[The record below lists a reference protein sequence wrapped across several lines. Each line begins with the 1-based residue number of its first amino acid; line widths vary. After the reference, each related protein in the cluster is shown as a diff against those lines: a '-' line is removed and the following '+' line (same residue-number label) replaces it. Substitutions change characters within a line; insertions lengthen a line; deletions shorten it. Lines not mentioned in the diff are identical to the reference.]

1 MRVTKPPF
9 DINQS
14 HVQQPRCENRV
25 SLEDKQ
31 RFFAQRAAETEQ
43 RHALFDAAALL
54 QQQYFMNSF
63 HHGDTRLVPGSTRH
77 LIVSRDRKNTLFDLK
92 LVSYS

>member
-1 MRVTKPPF
+1 MHVTMPPF
-9 DINQS
+9 DIDQS
-14 HVQQPRCENRV
+14 HVRQPRCEKRA

-31 RFFAQRAAETEQ
+31 RFYAQRAAEAEQ

-63 HHGDTRLVPGSTRH
+63 HHGDTRLVP
-77 LIVSRDRKNTLFDLK
+77 
-92 LVSYS
+92 